1 MHDPAKAAGNKTTV
15 ATILTRADHGNSE
28 DGVLGMSLQ
37 PDFDLAD
44 ADKRNVFVYYSPR
57 NAAWPT
63 SGNVQVVGY
72 NQISRF
78 TLNADGT
85 AVVPDSERVILRVP
99 KVKIAGSPSGFPG
112 GPTDSGPGHVGGAG
126 LDFDSDGN
134 LYLGVGDDVSPNA
147 PGHGGYAPMDYRS
160 AERWDA
166 RKTSQN
172 SADLRGKILRIKP
185 NLGAI
190 AAGAE
195 PALNT
200 TYTVPAG
207 NLFPVGTAK
216 ARPEIFAM
224 GFRQP
229 FTVHTDPGKPG
240 TVVTGEYCHDNNSDD
255 APRSPAGICE
265 WNLLNKAGNHGW
277 PFCMGDNNAAARA
290 TWNYDRERD
299 DGPAVRLQRRPD
311 PVRHPLRPRR
321 PDAGGADL
329 DGLDTLPGPIEKA
342 TIFKKYGTGVSPDF
356 GDLSAGGMQPITGP
370 IYRSSAASGAGAFP
384 AYYDGSWLINNRGAE
399 SGFWKEVQLRKDN
412 NEMLRV
418 NEWLPYNGG
427 VNPSGANSSLV
438 IGTQFGPDGNLYMA
452 RYQVGCCRS
461 GTTEADKNQIVKI
474 SFNVLDQCDTDT
486 AAPSTSAEVT
496 GQAYPDTPN
505 TYVNTAKLR
514 LSATDSGCAG
524 VKNLEYRQAG
534 STDWLP
540 YSAEVTF
547 DEGKTYNVEYRA
559 TDRKDNVAAV
569 KTATFTVLK
578 INDTTAPTAT
588 AATSGNKDQR
598 GNFVG
603 CATLTLSATDEAGGS
618 GVHTIE
624 YRVGGGA
631 WTTYTAAVAFNAAG
645 DYTVDYRATDKVNN
659 TSAPKQLTFRILSG
673 AGCTQSRSDEFDAAA
688 LNAHWTRH
696 TRNGGTPASAITFA
710 NGQLHMPTADFEL
723 DAAAAATSLGPVNF
737 IGQDLNSL
745 GDNWQVETEFTVN
758 YTGGWQNTGL
768 IIWNGDNNF
777 VRSSI
782 THSLSAGNIYVEQSK
797 DNPYH
802 RPRALAPRRTTTS
815 RSLRTSP
822 PRSPSACAT
831 RAPTG
836 PTRSSRSTESWL
848 RPPSRWRTTP
858 RSAARRTSSTS
869 TRRAARVVTRPAR
882 GSASSRSRTSRAR
895 RGRTSTTAR
904 PARST

>member
-1 MHDPAKAAGNKTTV
+1 
-15 ATILTRADHGNSE
+15 
-28 DGVLGMSLQ
+28 
-37 PDFDLAD
+37 
-44 ADKRNVFVYYSPR
+44 
-57 NAAWPT
+57 
-63 SGNVQVVGY
+63 
-72 NQISRF
+72 
-78 TLNADGT
+78 
-85 AVVPDSERVILRVP
+85 
-99 KVKIAGSPSGFPG
+99 
-112 GPTDSGPGHVGGAG
+112 
-126 LDFDSDGN
+126 
-134 LYLGVGDDVSPNA
+134 
-147 PGHGGYAPMDYRS
+147 
-160 AERWDA
+160 
-166 RKTSQN
+166 
-172 SADLRGKILRIKP
+172 
-185 NLGAI
+185 
-190 AAGAE
+190 
-195 PALNT
+195 
-200 TYTVPAG
+200 
-207 NLFPVGTAK
+207 
-216 ARPEIFAM
+216 
-224 GFRQP
+224 
-229 FTVHTDPGKPG
+229 
-240 TVVTGEYCHDNNSDD
+240 
-255 APRSPAGICE
+255 
-265 WNLLNKAGNHGW
+265 
-277 PFCMGDNNAAARA
+277 
-290 TWNYDRERD
+290 
-299 DGPAVRLQRRPD
+299 
-311 PVRHPLRPRR
+311 
-321 PDAGGADL
+321 
-329 DGLDTLPGPIEKA
+329 
-342 TIFKKYGTGVSPDF
+342 
-356 GDLSAGGMQPITGP
+356 MQPITGP
-370 IYRSSAASGAGAFP
+370 IYRSSGTSGAGAFP

-427 VNPSGANSSLV
+427 VNPSGANSGFV

-598 GNFVG
+598 ENFVG
-603 CATLTLSATDEAGGS
+603 SATLTLSATDDAAGS
-618 GVHTIE
+618 GVQTIE
-624 YRVGGGA
+624 YRMGGGA

-673 AGCTQSRSDEFDAAA
+673 AGCTQTRSDEFDGAA
-688 LNAHWTRH
+688 LGSQWTRH

-710 NGQLHMPTADFEL
+710 DGQLHMPTADFEL
-723 DAAAAATSLGPVNF
+723 DAASGRRRRVGPVNF
-737 IGQDLNSL
+737 IGQDLAAL
-745 GDNWQVETEFTVN
+745 GDNWQVETEFTVK

-782 THSLSAGNIYVEQSK
+782 THSLTAGNIYVEQSK
-797 DNPYH
+797 DNPTTDRGRSLAGRQQH
-802 RPRALAPRRTTTS
+802 HDRAGQGRPDHDPDALHAHQRVQHGRPAVPDHGSGRPRDGELRR
-815 RSLRTSP
+815 
-822 PRSPSACAT
+822 
-831 RAPTG
+831 
-836 PTRSSRSTESWL
+836 
-848 RPPSRWRTTP
+848 

-895 RGRTSTTAR
+895 RARTSTTAR